1 MATVLASLPAQ
12 VWRGGRTAA
21 NALDFGMGM
30 GMILGEPTSMGGASR
45 QSPGQFCNIQVHGWW
60 TGPRVQHQVRDPVWL
75 LPWAPV
81 PGTLMRDEKRKD
93 RTQRGEPKATWK
105 DSFSKLSNK
114 QFSNCFPDPRVLAG
128 A

>member
-1 MATVLASLPAQ
+1 
-12 VWRGGRTAA
+12 
-21 NALDFGMGM
+21 
-30 GMILGEPTSMGGASR
+30 MILGEPTSMGGASR

-60 TGPRVQHQVRDPVWL
+60 TGPRVQHQVRDPAWL
-75 LPWAPV
+75 LPRAPV

-93 RTQRGEPKATWK
+93 RTQRGEPKAPWK
-105 DSFSKLSNK
+105 DCFSKLSNK